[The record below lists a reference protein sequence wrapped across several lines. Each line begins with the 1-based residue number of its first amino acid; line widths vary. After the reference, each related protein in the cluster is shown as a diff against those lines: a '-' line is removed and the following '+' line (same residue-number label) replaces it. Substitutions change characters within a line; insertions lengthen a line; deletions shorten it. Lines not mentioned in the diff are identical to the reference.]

1 MSENTKKGGVRAV
14 PIVCAATVLAALIV
28 VLFLVLYP
36 SVMARRER
44 TRLAERISA
53 IADASDCAVLRTAMS
68 DYGYGGTAD
77 GGEELV
83 EGEQASA
90 YARDLAARF
99 TNAKYLRRED
109 ASGGNW
115 DTRVRFSGNGD
126 TVTVYLTSD
135 NTIYF
140 TRGITRFV
148 FRLG

>member
-99 TNAKYLRRED
+99 MRMLGISAARMHPAATGTR
-109 ASGGNW
+109 ASVSPA
-115 DTRVRFSGNGD
+115 TA
-126 TVTVYLTSD
+126 TL
-135 NTIYF
+135 
-140 TRGITRFV
+140 
-148 FRLG
+148 

>member
-1 MSENTKKGGVRAV
+1 MSEKTKKGGTRAV
-14 PIVCAATVLAALIV
+14 PIICAATILAALIV
-28 VLFLVLYP
+28 VLFLAFYP

-44 TRLAERISA
+44 TRLAERINA
-53 IADASDCAVLRTAMS
+53 IADASDCTVLRTVMS

-77 GGEELV
+77 GGEELT
-83 EGEQASA
+83 EGEPASA

-99 TNAKYLRRED
+99 MNAGYLRRED

-126 TVTVYLTSD
+126 TVTDYLTSD

-140 TRGITRFV
+140 SRGITRFI
-148 FRLG
+148 FELG

>member
-1 MSENTKKGGVRAV
+1 MSEKPKKGGTRAV
-14 PIVCAATVLAALIV
+14 PLICAATILAELIV
-28 VLFLVLYP
+28 VLFLVFYP

-44 TRLAERISA
+44 TRLAERINA
-53 IADASDCAVLRTAMS
+53 IADASDCTVLRTVMS

-77 GGEELV
+77 GGEELT
-83 EGEQASA
+83 EGEPASD

-99 TNAKYLRRED
+99 MNAGYLRRED

-140 TRGITRFV
+140 TRGITRFI
-148 FRLG
+148 FELG